1 MDARI
6 VEFAEVLRQNGVR
19 VSTSEVGDATRAVAE
34 VGLQDKALFRAVLRT
49 TLIKR
54 EQDGD
59 VFQRAFDAF
68 FSGTAR
74 PFEALEPSLAG
85 QLQGQGLLEGESL
98 RTVLDELHRR
108 LPGMSPLAQ
117 AALEGNPAA
126 LARLFR
132 TAQLQLD
139 FSRMRG
145 PLQTGFF
152 SRRLMVATGLD
163 RARAELRAFED
174 ALREQ
179 GLGPDGV
186 ESVSRLM
193 DGALRQVEDA
203 ARREVKRQA
212 DARIGK
218 PSGGV
223 EDKPLHR
230 LSQAEVKQMQSAVRA
245 LAEKL
250 KARLVRKRRSRRE
263 GTLHVSRTLRH
274 NLPWGGVPM
283 VPWFRTRRPER
294 PELVVLCDVSDSVR
308 NASRMM
314 LLFTYTLQSLFA
326 RVRSFVFVADVG
338 EVTQHF
344 KERDVDQAIDLATLG
359 GAVSLTANSDYGRA
373 LATFTRHQLGG
384 ITRRTT
390 VLIIGDGRNNNNAAN
405 AWALEELKRKC
416 KRLLWVCPEGRD
428 NWGLGDSE
436 MLTYSKHCHHAVV
449 VNSVA
454 ALSRIAEQ
462 LVPV

>member
-19 VSTSEVGDATRAVAE
+19 VSTSEVVDANRAASE
-34 VGLQDKALFRAVLRT
+34 VGLEDKAVFRAVLRT

-54 EQDGD
+54 EQDVD
-59 VFQRAFDAF
+59 VFRRAFDSF
-68 FSGTAR
+68 FLGTGR
-74 PFEALEPSLAG
+74 TFEALEPSLV
-85 QLQGQGLLEGESL
+85 QRLQEQGLLEDDAL
-98 RTVLDELHRR
+98 RRLLDELHRR
-108 LPGMSPLAQ
+108 LPGMSPLTQ
-117 AALEGNPAA
+117 AALQGDRAA
-126 LARLFR
+126 MARLFR
-132 TAQLQLD
+132 MAMLQLD
-139 FSRMRG
+139 LSQMRG
-145 PLQTGFF
+145 TLQTGFF
-152 SRRLMVATGLD
+152 SRRLMVAAGME
-163 RARAELRAFED
+163 RARSELKTFED
-174 ALREQ
+174 ALRER
-179 GLGPDGV
+179 GLAAEGV
-186 ESVSRLM
+186 EIVARHM
-193 DGALRQVEDA
+193 AEALRQVEDA
-203 ARREVKRQA
+203 ARREVNRQA
-212 DARIGK
+212 DARIRK
-218 PSGGV
+218 PSGGGV
-223 EDKPLHR
+223 DKPLHR
-230 LSQAEVKQMQSAVRA
+230 LSQAEVKQMQSAVRT

-263 GTLHVSRTLRH
+263 GALNVRRTLRR

-283 VPWFRTRRPER
+283 VPLFRTRRPER

-344 KERDVDQAIDLATLG
+344 KERDVDRAIDLATLG

-373 LATFTRHQLGG
+373 LATFTRHQLGS

-390 VLIIGDGRNNNNAAN
+390 VMIIGDGRNNHNAAN
-405 AWALEELKRKC
+405 AWALEDLKRKC
-416 KRLLWVCPEGRD
+416 KRLLWVCPEERA
-428 NWGLGDSE
+428 NWGFGDSE
-436 MLTYSKHCHHAVV
+436 MLTYSKQCHHAVV

-462 LVPV
+462 LVPT